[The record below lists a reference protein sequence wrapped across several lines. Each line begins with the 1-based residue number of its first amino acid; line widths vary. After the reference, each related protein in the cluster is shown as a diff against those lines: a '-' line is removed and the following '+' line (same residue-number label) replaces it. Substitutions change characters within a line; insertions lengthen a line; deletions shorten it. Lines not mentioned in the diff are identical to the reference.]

1 MPQLACFNLGSAGTD
16 PTYIDLSGTVPGANF
31 AALAVRVVQSNATAT
46 ELVVGGYDAC
56 DCYPAYPALLVFGSV
71 AAGSAEFTTIGS
83 IVVPNNNPS
92 SGVTALSQ
100 TNALQPG
107 AVLAS
112 TDKGVYKCAHFYM
125 GRAPSTAVPNVKTHA
140 CVRELKLAAESL
152 MYSVIQ
158 GCAET
163 LPSLWRSISY
173 PVGTITKPPPA
184 SATVTTTA
192 LDACALMTMLAG
204 AVLLTELL
212 MNCTECHD
220 AVLPR

>member
-100 TNALQPG
+100 TSALQPG

-112 TDKGVYKCAHFYM
+112 TDQGVYKCASDTE
-125 GRAPSTAVPNVKTHA
+125 GRAPTAVPG
-140 CVRELKLAAESL
+140 
-152 MYSVIQ
+152 IQ
-158 GCAET
+158 PPHGCE
-163 LPSLWRSISY
+163 
-173 PVGTITKPPPA
+173 
-184 SATVTTTA
+184 
-192 LDACALMTMLAG
+192 
-204 AVLLTELL
+204 
-212 MNCTECHD
+212 
-220 AVLPR
+220 